1 MAPVGK
7 LMSRWFLVGNNDHHA
22 ESQTSGPAPS
32 AATAMTQVAEK
43 PSEASAAPSVAAA
56 ETGPIENPVRNA
68 VQLLGSVIAPSA
80 VVTGLL
86 YYFGYAYNEALYGYF
101 GIDQTTLGL
110 STQSYLLKS
119 SYPMLWPL
127 IAILL
132 VCLLWASLHSVVLF
146 AMRSPK
152 GGTTVRTLGAASLLI
167 GLAVLLVGLISAL
180 SPKVSPT
187 LTTALLPPLGLAL
200 GIALA
205 SYGTHLLKKSRRAT
219 VGSSQEP
226 KWLASVIPI
235 LVGLL
240 IIINLFWAVGK
251 YAAAVGGGN
260 GRQIAI
266 DLARRTGVVIYS
278 SKRQFFNSPSIHEV
292 ALPGTDGGYKYKY
305 TGFRFLTHSDG
316 KYFLIPN
323 GWSTTDPT
331 AIVIR
336 DDDNIGVQFI
346 RAV

>member
-1 MAPVGK
+1 MASVRK
-7 LMSRWFLVGNNDHHA
+7 LLPRWFFVDNNDHYVKL
-22 ESQTSGPAPS
+22 ETVQPTPAVPS
-32 AATAMTQVAEK
+32 ATTQLAEE
-43 PSEASAAPSVAAA
+43 PSEASAAPAVAAA
-56 ETGPIENPVRNA
+56 ETDAVENPVRNA

-132 VCLLWASLHSVVLF
+132 ICLLWASLHSIVLL

-152 GGTTVRTLGAASLLI
+152 GGTTLRALGIASFVI

-180 SPKVSPT
+180 RPKVSPT
-187 LTTALLPPLGLAL
+187 LATALLPPVGLAL
-200 GIALA
+200 GIALT
-205 SYGTHLLKKSRRAT
+205 SYGAHLLKKPRRAT
-219 VGSSQEP
+219 AGPSQESR
-226 KWLASVIPI
+226 WLASAIPI

-240 IIINLFWAVGK
+240 IVTNLFWAVGK

-260 GRQIAI
+260 GHQIAV
-266 DLARRTGVVIYS
+266 DLARRTKVIIYS
-278 SKRQFFNSPSIHEV
+278 SKRLFFDSPSIHEV
-292 ALPGTDGGYKYKY
+292 VLPGTDGSYKYKY

-316 KYFLIPN
+316 RYFLLPD

-331 AIVIR
+331 AIVVK
-336 DDDNIGVQFI
+336 DNDNIGIQFE
-346 RAV
+346 RPV